1 MTAPNGLPDSAA
13 SDDSTVVVPGAAFKV
28 MAAAA
33 AARSGAATGGGAA
46 GPVSPAVAPPVA
58 ASAAPVTPVAPPVA
72 STPPAPAAPSGKPI
86 TRRFESPIINEPVDD
101 DDDDDSEF
109 AATHFDPSLQAEA
122 EAAFRAA
129 TLPGGPL
136 MPAVPVARSGAPS
149 PQADMPVR
157 QVGRYEIRERLGRG
171 GMASVFKA
179 HDPGIGR
186 DVAIKFL
193 HASLCEDEEYRAR
206 FLREARASGGLSH
219 PNIVTVHDVGEI
231 DGRPYMAM
239 ELLDG
244 ESLADV
250 LEPGKPLPI
259 RDVVV
264 MAIQLARALDY
275 SHKRGIVHRDI
286 KPGNIARSKGTL
298 DIKVMDFGIAHM
310 ESSKGEQR
318 TRVGDVLGT
327 PQYMSPEQINGE
339 KIDGRADLFSVGI
352 VMYQMLTGQRPFTG
366 DSVVNLALKIA
377 KEEPTPLNKLRPNI
391 PASLRRVVDRCLAKA
406 PDDRFPSGAELAD
419 ALTRVLSEIDEES
432 QAVDRPRIIPLRV
445 KWTAMMA
452 AIVALVMAITCTI
465 ILDRQYSA
473 MMQQVADSG
482 AALTRFI
489 AVQNAT
495 PALAEDWVTVDVLLA
510 EMMKTRDF
518 QSLTLSDKD
527 NIVRASSN
535 ADAVGK
541 AYQTPSGEVLGE
553 LGGVK
558 RTRYLVGREPVL
570 GFETAITYNDKVVG
584 HVALGLPER
593 PLESVARLSRT
604 LMAILALVTVLAV
617 AIAMYVVGNWFSRPI
632 KLMNEALGE
641 IARGRYAFRIREQRK
656 DEFGLLY
663 AAFDQMAQALQDRQ
677 ALTAGQSK
685 PETIR
690 TTAALAAAAAKGK
703 SGPSSSGTASGSSSG
718 ASSGSKESGR
728 GSASSKPATLIKT
741 DRSSGSSQDPS
752 NGRNR

>member
-1 MTAPNGLPDSAA
+1 M
-13 SDDSTVVVPGAAFKV
+13 
-28 MAAAA
+28 
-33 AARSGAATGGGAA
+33 
-46 GPVSPAVAPPVA
+46 
-58 ASAAPVTPVAPPVA
+58 
-72 STPPAPAAPSGKPI
+72 
-86 TRRFESPIINEPVDD
+86 TRRFQSPIINEPVE

-136 MPAVPVARSGAPS
+136 IPPVPVVRGGAPS

-264 MAIQLARALDY
+264 MSIQLARALDY

-339 KIDGRADLFSVGI
+339 KIDGRADLFSGGI

-377 KEEPTPLNKLRPNI
+377 KEEPTPLSKLRPNM
-391 PASLRRVVDRCLAKA
+391 PASLRRAVERCLAKA
-406 PDDRFPSGAELAD
+406 PDDRFATGADLAD
-419 ALTRVLSEIDEES
+419 ALTKVLAEIDEES

-452 AIVALVMAITCTI
+452 AIVAIVMAVTCTI
-465 ILDRQYSA
+465 ILDRQYGA

-535 ADAVGK
+535 ADTVGK
-541 AYQTPSGEVLGE
+541 PYQTPAGEVLGE

-570 GFETAITYNDKVVG
+570 GFESTITYNDKVVG

-593 PLESVARLSRT
+593 PLEGVARLSRT
-604 LMAILALVTVLAV
+604 LMAALAVVTVLAV

-641 IARGRYAFRIREQRK
+641 IARGRYGFRIREQRK

-663 AAFDQMAQALQDRQ
+663 ATFDQMAQALQDRQ

-703 SGPSSSGTASGSSSG
+703 ASSGSSSS
-718 ASSGSKESGR
+718 AQSPSSREGSR
-728 GSASSKPATLIKT
+728 GSASSRPATSIRT
-741 DRSSGSSQDPS
+741 DRSSGAPQDPS
-752 NGRNR
+752 NGRRR